1 MGNYI
6 VGGIIG
12 LALAAAVWKRLRAWR
27 EGRCCGC
34 GSVDCPGRKKRKD
47 ARLSKK

>member
-27 EGRCCGC
+27 DGRCCGC
-34 GSVDCPGRKKRKD
+34 GSVDCPGRKKRK
-47 ARLSKK
+47 